1 MFKFVFYK
9 TSFLHPHKHMKQTH
23 TPSHPRNKLG
33 EDSTLIL
40 TEQHAL
46 CTTEENLLAFWSE
59 WRIGRKEEERE
70 RERETNWL
78 RRIWSYPVVCRKLYV
93 QNSICRAAALCS
105 LLQLL
110 FMFITQAVI
119 FVLLLYNLSLA
130 LIIPAHLG
138 NISDVFLCVNHTSC
152 H

>member
-33 EDSTLIL
+33 EDSTLIQ

-70 RERETNWL
+70 RERERPTGWGGFG
-78 RRIWSYPVVCRKLYV
+78 RIQSCVVSYTFRIPSVVQLLFVHYSSC
-93 QNSICRAAALCS
+93 SFCS
-105 LLQLL
+105 LLKLL
-110 FMFITQAVI
+110 FLFYCYITCLLRSLFLLILAIFQMFS
-119 FVLLLYNLSLA
+119 FV
-130 LIIPAHLG
+130 
-138 NISDVFLCVNHTSC
+138 
-152 H
+152 